1 MRWRITDAKDYLQ
14 TKDYIDT
21 AVIPLINIKVG
32 AHFKITAEKGEF
44 TQLLSDELERQLK
57 GRVYL
62 LPPYTYVDR
71 NEKTVQ
77 GLKDLREELI
87 SEFPHV
93 VLLTSDENWNSE
105 DALDKI
111 IVTPSV
117 PLEHLNDSLKRKI
130 LDERTAEILNVLL
143 QLWSTS

>member
-14 TKDYIDT
+14 AKDYIDT

-105 DALDKI
+105 DALGKI

>member
-62 LPPYTYVDR
+62 LPPYTYVGR

-105 DALDKI
+105 DALGKI

>member
-14 TKDYIDT
+14 AKDYIDT

-105 DALDKI
+105 DALGKI

-117 PLEHLNDSLKRKI
+117 PLEHLSDSLKRKI

>member
-1 MRWRITDAKDYLQ
+1 MTDAKDYLQ
-14 TKDYIDT
+14 AKDYIDT

-32 AHFKITAEKGEF
+32 DHFKMAAEKGEF
-44 TQLLSDELERQLK
+44 TQLLSEELERQLK

-71 NEKTVQ
+71 NEITVQ
-77 GLKDLREELI
+77 GLRDLREELI

-93 VLLTSDENWNSE
+93 VLLTSDENWKSE
-105 DALDKI
+105 DALGKI

-117 PLEHLNDSLKRKI
+117 PLEHLNDSLKEKY
-130 LDERTAEILNVLL
+130 
-143 QLWSTS
+143 

>member
-14 TKDYIDT
+14 AKDYIDT

-32 AHFKITAEKGEF
+32 GHFKMAAEKGEF
-44 TQLLSDELERQLK
+44 TQLLSEELERQLK

-71 NEKTVQ
+71 NEKTIH
-77 GLKDLREELI
+77 GLQDLREELI

-93 VLLTSDENWNSE
+93 VLLTSEENWKNE
-105 DALDKI
+105 HALGEI

-143 QLWSTS
+143 QLWSAS